1 MGSYLLK
8 RGQVNIVNVLIGI
21 IFLLFLMVG
30 GYFVYKL
37 FYGPSEGDVVVPNV
51 IGYDIYD
58 AKNNLKLIGLDI
70 EVVSTSFSDKP
81 KNMILNQEPP
91 AGIKVKKGRIIKVV
105 ISKGVSYDKQL
116 LLPDLVGYNINEI
129 NLNPNLKFNK
139 LNLIYNYLYYPSMSF
154 KDGTILMQS
163 PQPDTTLDKDKKI
176 SFLVSKELNPQ
187 ELINNSNDYLPELWK
202 NLDKADSL
210 FIQFKNNDV
219 IEDRKITTSYI
230 YNDTVIVEA
239 NLNYSQIP
247 DIKIINL
254 VLKFKYSKDI
264 SNVKVYLDDFLGK
277 RLVFDSYYVGQT
289 FSNLKLF
296 YIGDAKVS
304 VYLNNNKVAD
314 YSLP

>member
-1 MGSYLLK
+1 MSNYLLRK
-8 RGQVNIVNVLIGI
+8 GQVNIFNVLVGI
-21 IFLLFLMVG
+21 IFLLLLILG
-30 GYFVYKL
+30 GYFVYRL
-37 FYGPSEGDVVVPNV
+37 FYGPTEGEVVVPNV
-51 IGYDIYD
+51 IGYDVYD
-58 AKNNLKLIGLDI
+58 AKSNLKLIGLDL

-105 ISKGVSYDKQL
+105 VSKGDSSNKL
-116 LLPDLVGYNINEI
+116 FLLPDLVGYNINQI
-129 NLNPNLKFNK
+129 NVNPNLKFNK
-139 LNLIYNYLYYPSMSF
+139 LNLIYNYIYYPSMSF
-154 KDGTILMQS
+154 KDGIILMQS
-163 PQPDTTLDKDKKI
+163 PEPDTALNKDQKL
-176 SFLVSKELNPQ
+176 SFLISKEINPQ
-187 ELINNSNDYLPELWK
+187 ELISNSKDYLPESWK
-202 NLDKADSL
+202 DLDKADSL

-230 YNDTVIVEA
+230 YNDTIIIEA

-247 DIKIINL
+247 EIKIINL

-264 SNVKVYLDDFLGK
+264 SNVKVYLEDFLGK
-277 RLVFDSYYVGQT
+277 RLVFDSYYVGQI
-289 FSNLKLF
+289 FSNLRVF